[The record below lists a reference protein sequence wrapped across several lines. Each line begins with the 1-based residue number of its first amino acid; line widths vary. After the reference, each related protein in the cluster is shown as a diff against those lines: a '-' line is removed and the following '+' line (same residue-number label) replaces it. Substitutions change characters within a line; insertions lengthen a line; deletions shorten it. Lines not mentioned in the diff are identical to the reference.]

1 MDQTNFS
8 LNAARKDVIL
18 AAIIPLVMKEIENI
32 LSSGGSFV
40 NTFGCDI
47 FEYAAMLTCKFAD
60 ALEKEE
66 NKLKENLDK
75 GIL

>member
-1 MDQTNFS
+1 
-8 LNAARKDVIL
+8 
-18 AAIIPLVMKEIENI
+18 MKENENI

-40 NTFGCDI
+40 NTFGCDV